1 MRCRGGEGRA
11 NDGWST
17 DSDLER
23 SRCSRDWRNWGY
35 LEVGVC
41 GEVGAGG
48 SMALLVGPVDVVVGA
63 DGLGV
68 ADAAVVFY

>member
-1 MRCRGGEGRA
+1 
-11 NDGWST
+11 
-17 DSDLER
+17 LER
-23 SRCSRDWRNWGY
+23 SRCSRDWRNRGY
-35 LEVGVC
+35 LEAGVC

-68 ADAAVVFY
+68 ADAPVVFY